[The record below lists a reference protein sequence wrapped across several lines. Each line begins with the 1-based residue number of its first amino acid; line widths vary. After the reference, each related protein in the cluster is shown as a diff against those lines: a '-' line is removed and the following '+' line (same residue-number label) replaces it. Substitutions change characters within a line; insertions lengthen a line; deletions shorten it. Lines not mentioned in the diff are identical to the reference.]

1 MRPRL
6 LLVTPFL
13 PHPQAGHGG
22 GKLLAALLEGLA
34 SRAEVTVLSLA
45 FREDR
50 AREEDL
56 RSLVR
61 RLVVVPHLRNAD
73 LSRAGLFRNRIRL
86 AGRIAVRRLPLQ
98 AAKYR
103 SAPLARA
110 LAALLAEERPQAV
123 LLEYGASAQYLSL
136 CGGRPSILT
145 DHEAGAE
152 AAGVVAFPGIDRRLR
167 LAYVRRHYR
176 RASRLQTLTGEDADL
191 LREQLGPGSPSIDVR
206 SPAVPLPARACTPG
220 EAGDSVAFFGNWTHV
235 PNREAA
241 RFLCNEVLPRLR
253 ARRKDCSLLLAG
265 AGSAEEVA
273 PLGRLEGVRFEG
285 FAPDIGGFLSK
296 ARCVLAPLFSG
307 AGVRI
312 KVLEA
317 MGHGVPVVANALG
330 ARGLGDAPA
339 ISLRRAE
346 GADAIAEAAL
356 EFLADPARAAR
367 AGEEARRW
375 VAGRASPDAVA
386 TWQVARV
393 ERLLESAPRPP
404 R

>member
-1 MRPRL
+1 VRPRL

-34 SRAEVTVLSLA
+34 PRAEVTLLSLA

-50 AREEDL
+50 ARAESL

-61 RLVVVPHLRNAD
+61 RLVVVPHLRNSD
-73 LSRAGLFRNRIRL
+73 LSRAGLFGNRLRL
-86 AGRIAVRRLPLQ
+86 AGRMAVRGLPLH
-98 AAKYR
+98 AAKYK
-103 SAPLARA
+103 SVPLARA
-110 LAALLAEERPQAV
+110 LAALLAEERPQAI
-123 LLEYGASAQYLSL
+123 LLEYGVSAQYLPL
-136 CGGRPSILT
+136 CRGLPAILT

-152 AAGVVAFPGIDRRLR
+152 AAGSVPLPGIDRRLR

-176 RASRLQTLTGEDADL
+176 LASGLQTLTGEDADL
-191 LREQLGPGSPSIDVR
+191 LREQLGPGSPPIEVR
-206 SPAVPLPARACTPG
+206 SPAVPLPATACRPG
-220 EAGDSVAFFGNWTHV
+220 EAGDAVAFFGNWTHA

-241 RFLCNEVLPRLR
+241 RFLCREVLPRLR
-253 ARRKDCSLLLAG
+253 ARRRECSLLLAG

-273 PLGRLEGVRFEG
+273 PLGHLEGVRFVG
-285 FAPDIGGFLSK
+285 FAPDLGGFLSE

-307 AGVRI
+307 AGVRV

-339 ISLRRAE
+339 VSLRRAE

-356 EFLADPARAAR
+356 GFLADPARAAR
-367 AGEEARRW
+367 GGEEARRW

-386 TWQVARV
+386 AWQVARV
-393 ERLLESAPRPP
+393 ERFLGNGPG
-404 R
+404 